1 MVSRS
6 VGEERNTWSQLS
18 LSTSSKALARC
29 KYADSGRFPPSQ
41 FRPMAATR
49 EFGCCGIRAAAAA
62 ARKRAGVATAC
73 YSRGRARVEVEEE
86 AEQQQQSQEHPRFE
100 QTSHV
105 ASIAMWWRGGIVDA
119 GGHFKVDR
127 VMPISFLYFSLS
139 LFKPQR
145 QVITRP
151 NTKNEGFNKLGGPK
165 S

>member
-1 MVSRS
+1 M
-6 VGEERNTWSQLS
+6 
-18 LSTSSKALARC
+18 
-29 KYADSGRFPPSQ
+29 
-41 FRPMAATR
+41 
-49 EFGCCGIRAAAAA
+49 
-62 ARKRAGVATAC
+62 ATAC

-139 LFKPQR
+139 LF
-145 QVITRP
+145 
-151 NTKNEGFNKLGGPK
+151 
-165 S
+165 SY

>member
-1 MVSRS
+1 MEPTIALNIKQGSRALQIRRLWPLPS
-6 VGEERNTWSQLS
+6 VPI
-18 LSTSSKALARC
+18 STH
-29 KYADSGRFPPSQ
+29 GGN
-41 FRPMAATR
+41 
-49 EFGCCGIRAAAAA
+49 EGIRLLRAAAAA

-127 VMPISFLYFSLS
+127 VMPISFYFSLS
-139 LFKPQR
+139 
-145 QVITRP
+145 
-151 NTKNEGFNKLGGPK
+151 
-165 S
+165 